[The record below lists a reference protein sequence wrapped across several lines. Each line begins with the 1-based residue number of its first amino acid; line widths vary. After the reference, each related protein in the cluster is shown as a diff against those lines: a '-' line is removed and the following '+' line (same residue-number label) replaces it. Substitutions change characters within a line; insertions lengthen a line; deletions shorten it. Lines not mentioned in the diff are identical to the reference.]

1 MSSQVRRSRGEKI
14 NNHLTTGAPPAAAAA
29 AAGGGED
36 HVGGVD
42 TLHAGWVCLRLYP
55 HHQCDLHQVS
65 PQAETY
71 LPSSVC
77 LLLSVEVSYPHH
89 LHPSQ
94 TTNVCCLVKCSVCAA
109 SYSSPGPAALLTPL
123 LDLCSLLLFA
133 TDISS

>member
-1 MSSQVRRSRGEKI
+1 M
-14 NNHLTTGAPPAAAAA
+14 TTGATPAAPAG
-29 AAGGGED
+29 GGGED

-77 LLLSVEVSYPHH
+77 LLLSVEVKAT
-89 LHPSQ
+89 L
-94 TTNVCCLVKCSVCAA
+94 TTST
-109 SYSSPGPAALLTPL
+109 PARPL
-123 LDLCSLLLFA
+123 MFA
-133 TDISS
+133 V